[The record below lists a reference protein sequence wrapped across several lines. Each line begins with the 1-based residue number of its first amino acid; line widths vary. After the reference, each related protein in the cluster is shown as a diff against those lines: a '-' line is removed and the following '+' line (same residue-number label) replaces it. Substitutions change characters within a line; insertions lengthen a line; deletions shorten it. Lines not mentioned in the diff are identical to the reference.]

1 MNLKPEEISKVI
13 RSQIKYY
20 SNALEQSEIGTV
32 LTVGDGIVRAS
43 GLSNCMAGELLAFEN
58 GAYGLAQNLEENRV
72 SIVLLGADDGISEG
86 QTVKRT
92 GKVVSV
98 PVGDALLG
106 RVVDAL
112 GQPIDGKGPVAA
124 SEYRPIERQAPG
136 ICDRQPVKEPLQT
149 GIKAI
154 DSMIPIGRGQRELI
168 IGDRQTGKTAIAVD
182 TIINQKGKGVIC
194 IYVAIGQKRSS
205 VASIVSLSISSN
217 DTDTT
222 ARSLSSS
229 NPFTD
234 ASTAFPSTNAT
245 DNVSAPLTT

>member
-72 SIVLLGADDGISEG
+72 SIVLLGTDDGISEG

-112 GQPIDGKGPVAA
+112 
-124 SEYRPIERQAPG
+124 
-136 ICDRQPVKEPLQT
+136 
-149 GIKAI
+149 
-154 DSMIPIGRGQRELI
+154 
-168 IGDRQTGKTAIAVD
+168 
-182 TIINQKGKGVIC
+182 
-194 IYVAIGQKRSS
+194 
-205 VASIVSLSISSN
+205 
-217 DTDTT
+217 
-222 ARSLSSS
+222 
-229 NPFTD
+229 
-234 ASTAFPSTNAT
+234 
-245 DNVSAPLTT
+245 